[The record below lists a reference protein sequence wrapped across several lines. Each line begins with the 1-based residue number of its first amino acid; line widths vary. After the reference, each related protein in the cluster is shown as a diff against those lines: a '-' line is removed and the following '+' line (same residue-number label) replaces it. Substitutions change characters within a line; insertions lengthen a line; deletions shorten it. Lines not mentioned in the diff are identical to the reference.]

1 MKTNII
7 MTMEKAFEIMK
18 MVANDKEVKIKIGE
32 MEITIYPRDCN
43 EHYIEMEMNNFK
55 VMYSKSIYA
64 SEVYAT
70 AYGLRIGNF
79 QIRYEE

>member
-1 MKTNII
+1 
-7 MTMEKAFEIMK
+7 
-18 MVANDKEVKIKIGE
+18 MVKFHI
-32 MEITIYPRDCN
+32 PLN
-43 EHYIEMEMNNFK
+43 ELYRNGNNK
-55 VMYSKSIYA
+55 VMYSENIYA

>member
-1 MKTNII
+1 MVNNIK
-7 MTMEKAFEIMK
+7 MTLEEAFEIIRR
-18 MVANDKEVKIKIGE
+18 VANDEEVKIRIGE
-32 MEITIYPRDCN
+32 MEITIYSRDCN

-55 VMYSKSIYA
+55 VMYSENIYA